1 MWSTANQ
8 IVILAA
14 AIKSSLKAWLGQKC
28 FLAVNESGGYNR
40 VRSSLGWCSNFPAKI
55 YKIATTSRFAGQEIL
70 IKFCFSEWKLLKR
83 KLIEPLNAEDEIGI
97 HCDFRLCEILQL
109 DKLGQNMDIMW
120 IEFYQKKIWTNK
132 ILLSS
137 SIFH

>member
-1 MWSTANQ
+1 M
-8 IVILAA
+8 
-14 AIKSSLKAWLGQKC
+14 
-28 FLAVNESGGYNR
+28 
-40 VRSSLGWCSNFPAKI
+40 
-55 YKIATTSRFAGQEIL
+55 
-70 IKFCFSEWKLLKR
+70 KFCFSEWKLLKR

-109 DKLGQNMDIMW
+109 DKHGQNMDIMW
-120 IEFYQKKIWTNK
+120 IEFYQKKNLTNK